1 MMAIESIAQM
11 LMVLLALVASPI
23 DDGES
28 LHVDFVERQSIEQM
42 QVERKKNTYTVFS
55 VASDAKKKVATIE
68 KSDEGEATWTI
79 QEGEAKKR
87 TVDLGEMLGDTKPA
101 ELAKLAEADEKVV
114 GVGEQHKVKMM
125 RSGKVLYLKS
135 AKRFVVAHKP

>member
-1 MMAIESIAQM
+1 MMAIESIAQI

-28 LHVDFVERQSIEQM
+28 LRVDFVENQSIEQM

-55 VASDAKKKVATIE
+55 GVDDAKKKVATLQ
-68 KSDEGEATWTI
+68 KSDEGEAKWTI

-87 TVDLGEMLGDTKPA
+87 TVDLGELLGETKPG
-101 ELAKLAEADEKVV
+101 ELAEADDEVV
-114 GVGEQHKVKMM
+114 SVGEQHKVKMM

-135 AKRFVVAHKP
+135 AQRFVVAHKP